1 MELSELEPPD
11 EDVEAAAA
19 AAAAAAEGDGA
30 AGPTYTKLRP
40 DLHDSD
46 LVLENSE
53 EKSVV
58 VRPPKHRRGWLL
70 PLLLLPSA
78 FCSH

>member
-11 EDVEAAAA
+11 EDVE

-58 VRPPKHRRGWLL
+58 VRPP
-70 PLLLLPSA
+70 PT
-78 FCSH
+78 